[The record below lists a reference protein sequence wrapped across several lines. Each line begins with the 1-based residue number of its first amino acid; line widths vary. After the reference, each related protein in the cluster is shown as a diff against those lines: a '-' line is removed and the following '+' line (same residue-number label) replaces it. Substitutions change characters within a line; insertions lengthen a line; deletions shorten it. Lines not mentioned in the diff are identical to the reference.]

1 MTGETDMKNYLND
14 FYGEFDYPLE
24 ARDAL
29 NTAYLAIES
38 DEKALELLN
47 KILDGYTATRT
58 VNESEMISACD
69 EIAELTGVSEMTVKL
84 LALICLS
91 RPLRAYYAE
100 KGLEDALWYSAMS
113 DLKWKLIE
121 CHIVKGV
128 WGTFVAGWGWFSRW
142 YDITRFALGR
152 LQFEDD
158 PATVGFEKNGIKL
171 NPGDWVIGMHIP
183 SCGKLTKEACMDSL
197 RQASEFYAD
206 RFPDGIVKFQCHSWL
221 LAPNHKDYL
230 APETGIRQFADLF
243 SIANVEENPT
253 GPDLWRIFNR
263 DYEGSTE
270 GFPADTSLQRAY
282 LKMLADGNVP
292 QAALGFIFMKDGE
305 IL

>member
-1 MTGETDMKNYLND
+1 MKNYLND

-29 NTAYLAIES
+29 NAAYLAIES

-58 VNESEMISACD
+58 VDNSELIPTCN
-69 EIAELTGVSEMTVKL
+69 EIAELAGVSEMTVKL

-121 CHIVKGV
+121 CHLVKGV
-128 WGTFVAGWGWFSRW
+128 WGTFVADCGWFSRW

-152 LQFEDD
+152 LQFEIIK
-158 PATVGFEKNGIKL
+158 FNREYEKDGKRL
-171 NPGDWVIGMHIP
+171 TPDSKVINVHIP
-183 SCGKLTKEACMDSL
+183 RTGTPLNHDEILASYE
-197 RQASEFYAD
+197 QAKKMFADEFTDAPMAF
-206 RFPDGIVKFQCHSWL
+206 RCSSWL
-221 LAPNHKDYL
+221 LFPEHRKILHEKSNILKFMSDFDIFAEDYY
-230 APETGIRQFADLF
+230 PEGKNDTY
-243 SIANVEENPT
+243 
-253 GPDLWRIFNR
+253 WRIF
-263 DYEGSTE
+263 DCPLETPLKELPEDS
-270 GFPADTSLQRAY
+270 FLKRAY
-282 LKMLADGNVP
+282 KKHLLEGGR
-292 QAALGFIFMKDGE
+292 LGYGVGVFFA
-305 IL
+305 